1 MTLSIK
7 PEVYRDMWNR
17 VRSLQ
22 RENDELRRKLKAV
35 DQAGERQK
43 MDHQQRE
50 AQKREWLEILQG
62 PRGND

>member
-35 DQAGERQK
+35 DQAAERQR
-43 MDHQQRE
+43 MDDQQRD
-50 AQKREWLEILQG
+50 AQKREWLEILRG